1 MPTVRISLRK
11 SKQPEY
17 LRELADTVYD
27 AMHEAF
33 NVPEG
38 DQFVMIHQHEPH
50 EFVFNRHYLGGP
62 RSDDFVLI
70 AITIGRP
77 RDSQTRQAFY
87 RRLNALLGERLGI
100 ASEDV
105 MVQITT
111 SEADDWSFGGGRMG
125 VLTKPDAV
133 SAS

>member
-1 MPTVRISLRK
+1 MPTVRISLLK
-11 SKQPEY
+11 GKHPEY

-27 AMHEAF
+27 AMHDAF

-38 DQFVMIHQHEPH
+38 DQFVMIHQLQPE

-105 MVQITT
+105 MVQITN

-125 VLTKPDAV
+125 VLTKPDAL

>member
-11 SKQPEY
+11 GKQPDY

-38 DQFVMIHQHEPH
+38 DQFVMIHQHEAH
-50 EFVFNRHYLGGP
+50 ELVFNRHYLGGP
-62 RSDDFVLI
+62 RSDDFLLI

-77 RDSQTRQAFY
+77 RDAQTKQAFY
-87 RRLNALLGERLGI
+87 RKLNTLLGERLGL

-125 VLTKPDAV
+125 VLTRPDTV

>member
-11 SKQPEY
+11 GKQPDY
-17 LRELADTVYD
+17 LRELANSVYD
-27 AMHEAF
+27 AMHDAF
-33 NVPEG
+33 NVPAN
-38 DQFVMIHQHEPH
+38 DQFVMIHPHEPE
-50 EFVFNRHYLGGP
+50 EFVFDRGYLGGP

-77 RDSQTRQAFY
+77 RDSQTKQVFY
-87 RRLNALLGERLGI
+87 QRLNALLGERLGI

-125 VLTKPDAV
+125 VLTRPDAV
-133 SAS
+133 TAS

>member
-1 MPTVRISLRK
+1 MPTVRSSLHK
-11 SKQPEY
+11 GKQRGY
-17 LRELADTVYD
+17 LRELANTVYD
-27 AMHEAF
+27 TMHEAF

-38 DQFVMIHQHEPH
+38 DQFVMIHQHEAE
-50 EFVFNRHYLGGP
+50 EFIYNRGYLGGP

-77 RDSQTRQAFY
+77 RDAQTKQAFY

-105 MVQITT
+105 MVQITA

-125 VLTKPDAV
+125 VLMRPDAL

>member
-1 MPTVRISLRK
+1 MPTVRISLLK
-11 SKQPEY
+11 GKQPDY
-17 LRELADTVYD
+17 LRKLADTVYD

-38 DQFVMIHQHEPH
+38 DQFVMIHQHQPE

-87 RRLNALLGERLGI
+87 RRLNVLLGERLGI

-105 MVQITT
+105 MVQITN
-111 SEADDWSFGGGRMG
+111 SDADDWSFGGGRMG
-125 VLTKPDAV
+125 VLTRPDAL
-133 SAS
+133 STS

>member
-1 MPTVRISLRK
+1 MPTVRISLLK
-11 SKQPEY
+11 GKQPEY

-38 DQFVMIHQHEPH
+38 DQFVMIHQHEAE
-50 EFVFNRHYLGGP
+50 EFIFNRHYLGGP
-62 RSDDFVLI
+62 RSDDFVLV

-77 RDSQTRQAFY
+77 RDAQTKQALY
-87 RRLNALLGERLGI
+87 RRLNLLLGERLGI

-111 SEADDWSFGGGRMG
+111 SDADDWSFGGGRMG
-125 VLTKPDAV
+125 VLTRPDAV